1 MEEKTKKKLAYFL
14 SIASSVV
21 VVMAFAI
28 LGGFDLLAP
37 GVILGI
43 VVLGGVG
50 VICYRLT
57 RDATRPALV
66 NFFALSGTIATVAIF
81 GGMLLG
87 GYMAL
92 EYSVAILCPVAIVVG
107 ISTSCPIL
115 LGGLIAKL
123 FDTSVWNKKYE
134 KCTAA
139 PDTAEEADS
148 TENDENEI
156 APQEPKGFWYSK
168 KLTWLYVSFIIIIML
183 VYAFVFLYNADTAFD
198 NDAHGGYFSPSWTV
212 IGYTAG
218 LTVLFACLAA
228 FLKVVF
234 FNAKTSVLLLCALFI
249 PFAQYYTSMYLF
261 EGPLA
266 ATIKEGGAL
275 YFIAN
280 HDFNLDGYNDE
291 WYKREHTVRTVK
303 CSNSNDEYIVRGEA
317 QGKGDRLEQVYVGG
331 MYNDKREIEF
341 SGGWRATIL
350 SAKIEIEF
358 ENAADAKNAKIYRI
372 DRKKYE
378 PVETVEYADGKLWI
392 ILDEA
397 MCKSVHDDPMPK
409 GSYYEDE
416 FFVKFKV
423 VLPDEAQNA
432 EK

>member
-1 MEEKTKKKLAYFL
+1 MEGKTKNKLAYFL
-14 SIASSVV
+14 AIASSVV
-21 VVMAFAI
+21 CTMAFMFLGRGKFDIVAVLAI
-28 LGGFDLLAP
+28 AAL
-37 GVILGI
+37 VGI
-43 VVLGGVG
+43 GA
-50 VICYRLT
+50 ICYRLT
-57 RDATRPALV
+57 RSATNSALA
-66 NFFALSGTIATVAIF
+66 NFLSLSGTLAVISFAISLFFGDTGVQVVFLILLPIELMIGAATSA
-81 GGMLLG
+81 
-87 GYMAL
+87 
-92 EYSVAILCPVAIVVG
+92 
-107 ISTSCPIL
+107 PIL

-123 FDTSVWNKKYE
+123 FDRFVRNRKYE

-198 NDAHGGYFSPSWTV
+198 NDTHGGYFSPSWTV
-212 IGYTAG
+212 LGYTAG

-303 CSNSNDEYIVRGEA
+303 CSNSNDEYIVRVEA

-397 MCKSVHDDPMPK
+397 TCKSVHDDPMPK
-409 GSYYEDE
+409 DTYYEDK

-423 VLPDEAQNA
+423 VLPDEAQNT